1 MIICVCVDD
10 AFGMSFNRR
19 RQSRDKAQIL
29 RLIETAG
36 DRKIFVSEYSL
47 PLFSETGA
55 ENVRLTRDFSE
66 AGADDVCFFELEH
79 VTEHAHKAESYILYR
94 WNRKYPSDKKFPFDL
109 AKKGYTLTRSTD
121 FSGSSHEKITEE
133 VWKKI

>member
-10 AFGMSFNRR
+10 SLGMSFNRR

-36 DRKIFVSEYSL
+36 GRRIFASEYSM
-47 PLFSETGA
+47 PLFTELGI
-55 ENVRLTRDFSE
+55 ENVRPTRDFCE
-66 AGADDVCFFELEH
+66 AGDDDICFFELEH
-79 VTEHAHKAESYILYR
+79 IIEYAHRAEGYILYR

-109 AKKGYTLTRSTD
+109 EKKGFALTQSFD
-121 FSGSSHEKITEE
+121 FCGNSHDKITEE
-133 VWKKI
+133 VWKKK